1 MPSAGPG
8 SCRRLRTL
16 VAQVATPSST
26 AVRSFA
32 GSELDPVSGLS
43 AGMTITDIKPWVP
56 TARPTLFFYQS
67 MDQCSLLVQR
77 VILWQICDLA
87 TGVCS
92 DCAGVDQERVKCI
105 SWEQVSNL
113 AGA

>member
-56 TARPTLFFYQS
+56 TARPTLFFLPVNGS
-67 MDQCSLLVQR
+67 VLSTSSTSHP
-77 VILWQICDLA
+77 LA
-87 TGVCS
+87 
-92 DCAGVDQERVKCI
+92 
-105 SWEQVSNL
+105 NL
-113 AGA
+113 